1 MEMETIE
8 GGTAEVARPKVL
20 VVEDE
25 FIVAFDLAE
34 TVRDEGFM
42 LAGPYAHGEEALE
55 RLDNDHPDCAIL
67 DVKLA
72 DGDVYSLADELTE
85 RGIPILFHSG
95 HEVPRDLLAR
105 YPYAKACS
113 KPCPP
118 NQLLNSLRDVVFEA
132 KAA

>member
-1 MEMETIE
+1 MSNE
-8 GGTAEVARPKVL
+8 GGVATMPRPTVL

-34 TVRDEGFM
+34 TVRDEGFA

-55 RLDNDHPDCAIL
+55 MLDRDHPDCAIL

-72 DGDVYSLADELTE
+72 DGEVYSLADELSK

-95 HEVPRDLLAR
+95 HEVPRDLISR
-105 YPYAKACS
+105 YPRARACS

-118 NQLLNSLRDVVFEA
+118 SELLCNLREA
-132 KAA
+132 VHQAYA

>member
-1 MEMETIE
+1 MTLQRD
-8 GGTAEVARPKVL
+8 TDAATRPIVL

-34 TVRDEGFM
+34 TVRDEGFK
-42 LAGPYAHGEEALE
+42 LAGPYAHGGEAIE
-55 RLDNDHPDCAIL
+55 MLDRDHPDAAIL

-72 DGDVYSLADELTE
+72 DGEVYQLADRLTE

-95 HEVPRDLLAR
+95 HEVPGHLLAR
-105 YPYAKACS
+105 YPNARACS

-118 NQLLNSLRDVVFEA
+118 CELLTNLREA
-132 KAA
+132 VCRDAA

>member
-1 MEMETIE
+1 MP
-8 GGTAEVARPKVL
+8 RPTVL

-42 LAGPYAHGEEALE
+42 LAGPYAHGTEALE

-72 DGDVYSLADELTE
+72 DGDVYSLADKLTE

-105 YPYAKACS
+105 YPHSRACS

-118 NQLLNSLRDVVFEA
+118 CELLNNLRDVVDEA
-132 KAA
+132 QAA

>member
-1 MEMETIE
+1 MGSMT
-8 GGTAEVARPKVL
+8 RPTVL

-55 RLDNDHPDCAIL
+55 RLDNDNPDCAIL

-72 DGDVYSLADELTE
+72 DGEVYSLADELNR

-105 YPYAKACS
+105 YPDAKACS

-118 NQLLNSLRDVVFEA
+118 NELLDSLRDVVHVA

>member
-1 MEMETIE
+1 MATME
-8 GGTAEVARPKVL
+8 RPTVL

-67 DVKLA
+67 DVNLA
-72 DGDVYSLADELTE
+72 DGNVYSLADKLTE

-105 YPYAKACS
+105 YPYARACS

-118 NQLLNSLRDVVFEA
+118 CELLTNLRDVVDQA
-132 KAA
+132 HAA

>member
-1 MEMETIE
+1 MQ
-8 GGTAEVARPKVL
+8 RPTVL

-42 LAGPYAHGEEALE
+42 LAGPYAHGEEAIAQ
-55 RLDNDHPDCAIL
+55 LDSDHPDCAIL
-67 DVKLA
+67 DVNLA
-72 DGDVYSLADELTE
+72 DGNVYSLADKLTE

-95 HEVPRDLLAR
+95 HEVPGDLLAR
-105 YPYAKACS
+105 YPYARACS

-118 NQLLNSLRDVVFEA
+118 GVLLSNLRVVVD
-132 KAA
+132 KAAA

>member
-1 MEMETIE
+1 MMM
-8 GGTAEVARPKVL
+8 RPKVL

-34 TVRDEGFM
+34 TVRDEGFA

-55 RLDNDHPDCAIL
+55 ELDNDHPDCAIL
-67 DVKLA
+67 DVQLA
-72 DGDVYSLADELTE
+72 DGQVYSLADELTE

-95 HEVPRDLLAR
+95 HEVPSDLIAR
-105 YPYAKACS
+105 YPNARACS

-118 NQLLNSLRDVVFEA
+118 SELLGNLRDAVQA
-132 KAA
+132 QAA

>member
-1 MEMETIE
+1 MT
-8 GGTAEVARPKVL
+8 RPTVL

-55 RLDNDHPDCAIL
+55 RLDKDHPDCAIL

-72 DGDVYSLADELTE
+72 DGEVYSLADELNR

-105 YPYAKACS
+105 YPAAKACS

-118 NQLLNSLRDVVFEA
+118 SELLDSLRDVVHEA
-132 KAA
+132 HEAHAA